1 MKAKVLPAVLIFSVL
16 CTLLLPVPA
25 HAESLTID
33 PTQGT
38 VGSDVKIPAFCQYG
52 QGDYF
57 LYWGEGNQLI
67 SQGTVKSGTCQPI
80 TFKVPQSPR
89 GKQMITLK
97 VGSKSFQKEYTVL
110 ASISMAAKKGAVGST
125 VSIQGSGFAAK
136 ESGIK
141 IMFNGNEAATGIEAN
156 ETGSWIYTF
165 KIPTSARG
173 NHPITAVGTT
183 TPSSEIKDQLFAVTP
198 VISINPNSG
207 WVGRVV
213 NVSGAGFAA
222 AETNVAI
229 MYDDTVVKTGLT
241 ADLNGSWQSTFSVP
255 ASAKGSHKVD
265 AKGATTPIE
274 DVPDTAFTVSP
285 GIKVEQASGRL
296 GDVIGVGDTLWA
308 SGVGFQENE
317 AGIKVT
323 FDSMQVADNVAADV
337 HGSWSAQFEV
347 PACTKGEHKV
357 DSFGDATKLGDVT
370 HYIVVVTPELTINPN
385 NGAIGENTILSGSA
399 FGANQP
405 LTIIYNSQQV
415 TTSATTDAKGS
426 FSTGF
431 KPPASGSGSHMVTVS
446 DPSQAIAS
454 TMFTV
459 ESVAPG
465 IPQPIAPEPGTK
477 LDFLDSK
484 PIEFKWS
491 VIEDP
496 SSVVYALELS
506 QKADFSGSVVRK
518 ENLTTPSY
526 SMSGTE
532 KPGIGEYYWRVK
544 AIDGAGN
551 SSEWSQSQLMSISG
565 FEFWWI
571 GLVVIGI
578 LVIAGLVIWRIRVI
592 SKKGGWTS
600 EE

>member
-1 MKAKVLPAVLIFSVL
+1 MKVKVLAALLVFSVL
-16 CTLLLPVPA
+16 STLFLPVPA
-25 HAESLTID
+25 YAESLTLE

-52 QGDYF
+52 VGDYF

-67 SQGTVKSGTCQPI
+67 SQGTVRTGNCQPI

-89 GKQMITLK
+89 GKHMVTLK

-110 ASISMAAKKGAVGST
+110 ASISMGTKKGAVGSS
-125 VSIQGSGFAAK
+125 VSIQGGGFNSK

-141 IMFNGNEAATGIEAN
+141 IMFDGNAVATGIEGN
-156 ETGSWIYTF
+156 ETGSWIYTL
-165 KIPTSARG
+165 KIPASTRG
-173 NHPITAVGTT
+173 NHPLTASGVT
-183 TPSSEIKDQLFAVTP
+183 TPSTEIKDQLFSVTP
-198 VISINPNSG
+198 ILSINPNSG

-213 NVSGAGFAA
+213 NVSGSGFAA
-222 AETNVAI
+222 AETNIAI
-229 MYDDTVVKTGLT
+229 LYDDTIVKTGLT
-241 ADLNGSWQSTFSVP
+241 TDLSGSWQSSFSVP

-285 GIKVEQASGRL
+285 GIKVEQATGRL

-317 AGIKVT
+317 TGIKVT
-323 FDSMQVADNVAADV
+323 FDNMQVAGNIAADA

-357 DSFGDATKLGDVT
+357 DSFGDATKVGDVT
-370 HYIVVVTPELTINPN
+370 NYTVVVTPEVTINPGS
-385 NGAIGENTILSGSA
+385 GAVGENTILSVSA

-405 LTIIYNSQQV
+405 LTIMYNAKQV
-415 TTSATTDAKGS
+415 SPNATTDAKGS

-431 KPPASGSGSHMVTVS
+431 KPPVSESGSHLITIS
-446 DPSQAIAS
+446 DPSQALAS
-454 TMFTV
+454 TTFTV
-459 ESVAPG
+459 ESIAPQV
-465 IPQPIAPEPGTK
+465 PKPIAPEPGTK

-491 VIEDP
+491 VVEDP
-496 SSVVYALELS
+496 SGVFYSFEMS
-506 QKADFSGSVVRK
+506 QKADFSGSVIRK

-526 SMSGTE
+526 SISGTE
-532 KPGIGEYYWRVK
+532 RPGMGEYFWRVK
-544 AIDGAGN
+544 AVDGAGN
-551 SSEWSQSQLMSISG
+551 SSEWSQFQPVLISG

-571 GLVVIGI
+571 GLIIIGV
-578 LVIAGLVIWRIRVI
+578 LVIAGLVIWRIRAI
-592 SKKGGWTS
+592 SKKGGWSS
-600 EE
+600 ES